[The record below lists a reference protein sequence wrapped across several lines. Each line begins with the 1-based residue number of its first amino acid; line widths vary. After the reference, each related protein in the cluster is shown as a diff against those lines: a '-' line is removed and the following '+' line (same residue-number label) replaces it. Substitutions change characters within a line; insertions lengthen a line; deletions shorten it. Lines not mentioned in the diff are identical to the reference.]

1 MLELMVVCEEWRPDD
16 GDDLMVLLAV
26 NYAARGLIERFGFKP
41 GDRHEM
47 TPDEIREW
55 IGAAGAGALVAVV
68 LTAEPPTAEE
78 AREMDEEYYRA
89 TGADGTMPTKF
100 SDDWIHEIGPKSA
113 AAIVAAQEHGAD
125 LVVMLP
131 PARLHAMIKDA
142 KEAAALIE
150 DDGQRQAFVDGLTF
164 SFRCG
169 DDRVR
174 VPVKA
179 LADGPD
185 AVAARLFAALR
196 AAHSQ
201 EQASC
206 PDAADPTPL

>member
-1 MLELMVVCEEWRPDD
+1 MLKLMVVCEEWRPDD

-26 NYAARGLIERFGFKP
+26 NYAVRGLIERFGFAP

-47 TPDEIREW
+47 TLDEIRAW
-55 IGAAGAGALVAVV
+55 VGTMGADALVAVV
-68 LTAEPPTAEE
+68 LTAEPPTVEE
-78 AREMDEEYYRA
+78 AREMDREYMA
-89 TGADGTMPTKF
+89 GAAMPARF

-142 KEAAALIE
+142 KETAALIE
-150 DDGQRQAFVDGLTF
+150 DDGQRQAFIDGLTF

-185 AVAARLFAALR
+185 AVAARLFAELR
-196 AAHSQ
+196 KNA
-201 EQASC
+201 
-206 PDAADPTPL
+206 TPL